1 MQTEGDDNITKS
13 PIPFINTPSLRD
25 PLRSNLINYRK
36 MSATRLSNSG
46 SGGGS
51 RWCPTPE
58 QVMLLE
64 GMYRGGLKTPT
75 ASQIQQ
81 ITARLSLYGKIQGK
95 NVFYWFQ
102 NHKARDRQKVRK
114 KLLAMYQHQ
123 RLLTSYNSPCYH
135 PFPIQDGAV
144 VEDNISSSKK
154 NMVNEW
160 NVDDQTSCKKVM
172 CDCSF
177 MTVMMMESTSPY
189 CTRVPP
195 KTLQLFPTTPAQ
207 TLNPSQPK

>member
-1 MQTEGDDNITKS
+1 
-13 PIPFINTPSLRD
+13 
-25 PLRSNLINYRK
+25 
-36 MSATRLSNSG
+36 MSARETAVARLSANG
-46 SGGGS
+46 TGGGS

-75 ASQIQQ
+75 ATQIQQ

-102 NHKARDRQKVRK
+102 NHKARDRQKIRK
-114 KLLAMYQHQ
+114 KLMAMYQHQ
-123 RLLTSYNSPCYH
+123 RLVPSYNPPCY
-135 PFPIQDGAV
+135 PSFPIQGGGGS
-144 VEDNISSSKK
+144 VEEKSIS
-154 NMVNEW
+154 MVNEW
-160 NVDDQTSCKKVM
+160 HVDESCKKVM

-177 MTVMMMESTSPY
+177 MRVMMMESTSPY

-195 KTLQLFPTTPAQ
+195 KTLQLFPTTPAS
-207 TLNPSQPK
+207 TTTTT